1 MLSGKVCLPEVTF
14 DSSPEG
20 GEEQIKKICG
30 RGFKA
35 EETEVSKTQ
44 GEISPFYSRNREK
57 VLEAGAVWQSNRR
70 WAQRSKGQ

>member
-35 EETEVSKTQ
+35 KETAVSKTQ
-44 GEISPFYSRNREK
+44 GEIFPPIQGTARRSF
-57 VLEAGAVWQSNRR
+57 VAAAV
-70 WAQRSKGQ
+70 